1 MSDVVYNVTIF
12 GLNFNIKPVAFTL
25 PFGGGWDIYW
35 YGIIIATGF
44 LLAIIYAWKNA
55 ERFNLDID
63 RLIDVILVATPV
75 AILCARAYYLIFDGE
90 KLSGISEFFGLD
102 GSGFAGLAIYGGVI
116 GAAVS
121 AIVMCKVRKLKL
133 LDVLDIA
140 SIGFLIGQG
149 IGRWGNFFNQEAFG
163 RATGSDF
170 WGMTSENV
178 VSELGKGKLA
188 HPCFLYESIWCI
200 AGFFLLHKLSKNRK
214 FSGQIVLGYGIWYGF
229 GRTIIEGLRTDS
241 LYIGP
246 FRVSQVLSFLLCV
259 TCAVLY
265 AVIIKRR
272 QEAEKGTKYVPM
284 FGDLDNIITNGEK
297 SKQEET
303 DSDSE
308 DISSLDS
315 VDDTEAYIND
325 FEDLDEKHE
334 DDKDTSDDK
343 KID

>member
-12 GLNFNIKPVAFTL
+12 GLKFNIKPVAFTL

-63 RLIDVILVATPV
+63 RLIDVVLVSTPV
-75 AILCARAYYLIFDGE
+75 AILCARSYYLIFDGE
-90 KLSGISEFFGLD
+90 KLSGISEFFGMD
-102 GSGFAGLAIYGGVI
+102 GSGFSGLAIYGGVI

-121 AIVMCKVRKLKL
+121 AIIMCKVRKVN
-133 LDVLDIA
+133 VLDALDISA
-140 SIGFLIGQG
+140 LGFLIGQG

-163 RATGSDF
+163 SATGSDF

-178 VSELGKGKLA
+178 ASELGTGKLA

-200 AGFFLLHKLSKNRK
+200 AGLFLLHKLSKNRK
-214 FSGQIVLGYGIWYGF
+214 FSGQIVLGYGVWYGF

-246 FRVSQVLSFLLCV
+246 FRVSQMLSLLLCITSV
-259 TCAVLY
+259 VVYTL
-265 AVIIKRR
+265 IIKRR
-272 QEAEKGTKYVPM
+272 KESEKDTEYVPI
-284 FGDLDNIITNGEK
+284 FGDLDDIIAVGEETD
-297 SKQEET
+297 QEET
-303 DSDSE
+303 GSEPEYTSTFGSLDDTVAYGNNCE
-308 DISSLDS
+308 DIEEKNE
-315 VDDTEAYIND
+315 VDQN
-325 FEDLDEKHE
+325 
-334 DDKDTSDDK
+334 TSDDT

>member
-12 GLNFNIKPVAFTL
+12 GLSFSIKPVAFTL

-55 ERFNLDID
+55 SRFNLDID

-75 AILCARAYYLIFDGE
+75 AILSARTYYIIFDGQ
-90 KLSGISEFFGLD
+90 KLSGIKEFFGLN

-121 AIVMCKVRKLKL
+121 ALIMCKVRKLKL

-140 SIGFLIGQG
+140 SLGFLIGQG

-163 RATGSDF
+163 SATGSNF

-178 VSELGKGKLA
+178 VAELGKGKLA

-200 AGFFLLHKLSKNRK
+200 AGFFILHKISKNRK

-229 GRTIIEGLRTDS
+229 GRAIIEGFRTDS

-246 FRVSQVLSFLLCV
+246 LRVSQVLSFLLCV
-259 TCAVLY
+259 TCTILY
-265 AVIIKRR
+265 VIIIKRKH
-272 QEAEKGTKYVPM
+272 EADKDTDYVPM
-284 FGDLDNIITNGEK
+284 FGDLDDIVAQGEELE
-297 SKQEET
+297 QEEV
-303 DSDSE
+303 DVD
-308 DISSLDS
+308 DADDLMLDS
-315 VDDTEAYIND
+315 FDNDDFD
-325 FEDLDEKHE
+325 HE
-334 DDKDTSDDK
+334 DDESVDVKDEHDEKSND
-343 KID
+343 